1 MSPTRQNPWKE
12 QLWNV
17 SLLPAVTLPPSPVEP
32 ARPARPEPLA
42 GDRALLAPAVL
53 SLSLDVS
60 RTNQVELAEAA

>member
-17 SLLPAVTLPPSPVEP
+17 SLLPAMTQRPSPV
-32 ARPARPEPLA
+32 RPARPEPVP
-42 GDRALLAPAVL
+42 GDRALDAPAVL

-60 RTNQVELAEAA
+60 QVELAEAA